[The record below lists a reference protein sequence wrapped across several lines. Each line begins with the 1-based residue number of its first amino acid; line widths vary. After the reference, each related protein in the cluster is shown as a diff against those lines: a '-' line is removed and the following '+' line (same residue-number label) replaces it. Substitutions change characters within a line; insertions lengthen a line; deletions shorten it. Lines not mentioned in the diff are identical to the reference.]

1 MGMFSSLIVFMCR
14 SFIGLEL
21 DVEKVEHLKPSEV
34 ACPSREQLR
43 NLAFRPE
50 RFTVG
55 VSGKA

>member
-1 MGMFSSLIVFMCR
+1 MCR